1 MNGTYV
7 AADSGQALG
16 VFSYY
21 EGLRN
26 QGSKCFHLLRFLWPN
41 QQLKKLSV
49 EGESLIP
56 RFTLSS
62 SMFFFLLLSLRA
74 D

>member
-7 AADSGQALG
+7 AEDSGQALG

-21 EGLRN
+21 EGPRN

-41 QQLKKLSV
+41 QQLKKV
-49 EGESLIP
+49 WKESHLFP
-56 RFTLSS
+56 GLHLVQAWF
-62 SMFFFLLLSLRA
+62 LLSLRA

>member
-7 AADSGQALG
+7 AADNGQALG

-21 EGLRN
+21 EGPRN

-41 QQLKKLSV
+41 QQLKCGRRVTYSQV
-49 EGESLIP
+49 Y
-56 RFTLSS
+56 T
-62 SMFFFLLLSLRA
+62 
-74 D
+74 